1 MQATPKAPH
10 EHPPRPNL
18 EPAPAEWNARP
29 IQIEGEI
36 DWPVERSEARH
47 PRNGFGAWAEY
58 LAIRAATFVLGGLP
72 KSVFHVVV
80 TPFLWVITRLDKR
93 HTAAADDFIH
103 TALPKLNA
111 KERRRMIMDCWRNF
125 ASVVLGAP
133 RLSRLIGKPLGE
145 HFDLH
150 LSDEAKAVIDGK
162 EGFVLVSG
170 HLGNWEAIGLAC
182 IALDVNPLYGIGRV
196 FKNDPLSRHMQRTR
210 EATGGRM
217 LARKGAMK
225 GAPTVIR
232 SGGCVMMLL
241 DHRARNRPVWAP
253 FFGRPAACDRS
264 AGVLLRRIGAP
275 ILFFSCTNP
284 TGKDKR
290 FRVELGTVLRPD
302 DLSGMGPEDIAG
314 RVNYEL
320 EQMILAEPSQ
330 YFWLHDRFKGAP
342 ATLPT
347 E

>member
-1 MQATPKAPH
+1 MHANLEASPK
-10 EHPPRPNL
+10 HPPRPQL
-18 EPAPAEWNARP
+18 EPASAEWNARP
-29 IQIEGEI
+29 MRIEGEVNY
-36 DWPVERSEARH
+36 PVERIEARH
-47 PRNGFGAWAEY
+47 KRRGIGAWVEY
-58 LAIRAATFVLGGLP
+58 LAIRAAEFALGGLP
-72 KSVFHVVV
+72 RPLFHAVA
-80 TPFLWVITRLDKR
+80 TPFLWVITRLDRR

-103 TALPKLNA
+103 TALPDLDA
-111 KERRRMIMDCWRNF
+111 KARRQMIMDCWRNF

-133 RLSRLIGKPLGE
+133 RLARLMGKPLGE

-150 LSDEAKAVIDGK
+150 ISREAREVIEGD

-182 IALDVNPLYGIGRV
+182 QALQVSPLYGIGRV
-196 FKNDPLSRHMQRTR
+196 FKNDPLSRYMQRTR
-210 EATGGRM
+210 EGTGGRM

-225 GAPTVIR
+225 GAPTIIR
-232 SGGCVMMLL
+232 AGGCVMMLL
-241 DHRARNRPVWAP
+241 DHRANKKPVWAP

-302 DLSGMGPEDIAG
+302 DLAGMNPEGIAG

-330 YFWLHDRFKGAP
+330 YFWLHDRFKESSPPP
-342 ATLPT
+342 A
-347 E
+347 